1 MSSTREFK
9 IGALTVGGRRPFVL
23 IAGPCVIESPEHC
36 HFLAGELKEI
46 AERCGVPFVFKAS
59 FDKANRSSLSS
70 FRGPGLE
77 RGLAVLTSVRKE
89 LGLPVL
95 TDVHEAAQVEPAAAA
110 VDCLQV
116 PAFLCRQ
123 TDLLLAVGKSGR
135 PVNIK
140 KGQFLSPWDM
150 QNVVNKVEGAG
161 CRRILL
167 TERGTSFGYN
177 NLVVDMR
184 SFPVMR
190 QIGYPVV
197 FDATHSLQL
206 PGGQGTVSGGQ
217 AQFIEYLARAGLA
230 AGVDGIFMEV
240 HEDPSKALSDGPNAL
255 PLNRLEPLLL
265 DLTQID
271 RIVKRS

>member
-1 MSSTREFK
+1 MSPTREFE
-9 IGALTVGGRRPFVL
+9 IGALTVGGHRPFVL

-36 HFLAGELKEI
+36 RFLARELKEI

-95 TDVHEAAQVEPAAAA
+95 TDVHEAAQVEPVAAA

-150 QNVVNKVEGAG
+150 QNVVKKVESAG
-161 CRRILL
+161 CQRILL
-167 TERGTSFGYN
+167 TERGTSFGYS
-177 NLVVDMR
+177 NLVVDIR

-190 QIGYPVV
+190 QFGYPVV